1 MRCLIVGGNASI
13 AAKIDDVFSE
23 NNYEVISA
31 FRKSPKKN
39 NTKKSI
45 SYLINAEGSIEISN
59 SSEVKNLDAVVF
71 CTGALIGKSI
81 QDYTLAEMQEAF
93 DANIIV
99 VAKFIK
105 FLLSKLN
112 NNSSVVFISSIS
124 ASAGSYDEIYSASK
138 SALYGLTKSLAK
150 NTKNGVRFN
159 CVSPGLIKN
168 TRMYDTFNKDEIQAH
183 LLQTPTKQLV
193 RSKDLAE
200 IIFDICQPHWNSLNG
215 QIIHVNGGRHL

>member
-1 MRCLIVGGNASI
+1 M
-13 AAKIDDVFSE
+13 
-23 NNYEVISA
+23 
-31 FRKSPKKN
+31 
-39 NTKKSI
+39 
-45 SYLINAEGSIEISN
+45 
-59 SSEVKNLDAVVF
+59 
-71 CTGALIGKSI
+71 
-81 QDYTLAEMQEAF
+81 
-93 DANIIV
+93 
-99 VAKFIK
+99 
-105 FLLSKLN
+105 
-112 NNSSVVFISSIS
+112 FISSIS
-124 ASAGSYDEIYSASK
+124 TSAGSYDEIYSASK

-200 IIFDICQPHWNSLNG
+200 IIFDICQPHWKSLNG